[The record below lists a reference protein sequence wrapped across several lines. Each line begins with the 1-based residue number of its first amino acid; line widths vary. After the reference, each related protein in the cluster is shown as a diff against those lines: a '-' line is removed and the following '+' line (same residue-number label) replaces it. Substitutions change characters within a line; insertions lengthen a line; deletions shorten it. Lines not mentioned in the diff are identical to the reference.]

1 MFLKSLTLT
10 RGDGAILRAIQFHS
24 GINLIVDETPVA
36 SGKET
41 GNNVG
46 KTTVLKLVDFC
57 LNGDA
62 KDIYSDIENKRN
74 EYKLVK
80 DHLIDNKVIVS
91 LVLKDDLSQEESR
104 EVIIER
110 NFLSRKDKIQRIYG
124 KNRTDDEFEK
134 ALTDLLFPGH
144 YGNKPTF
151 RQIIAHNIRYKDL
164 SVNNTLKNLDR
175 YTRDD
180 EYETLYLFLFG
191 CDFEQGD
198 TKQEL
203 RSQINIEEKF
213 QKRLESEQ
221 TKSAYETALTILQS
235 EIDALERRK
244 ESLNLNPDFEAD
256 LDRLNKVKYQ
266 INLISSE
273 IGRLDLRK
281 ELIAEAQRELQSG
294 ESTIDLQQLH
304 QIYQQSTTLVSG
316 IQKTFQEL
324 YEFHNRMVESKI
336 RFITQELP
344 KIDAELTAQRKHL
357 NRLLDEEAKLN
368 AAILQSDSFGVL
380 EQLITELNAKY
391 QTKGDYENTLRQLS
405 TVESKLSEL
414 NKELTVIDNNLF
426 SEEFALKIKGQ
437 INKFNKF
444 FSSVSYE
451 LYGEKYAL
459 KVDTKMVKGRRIYE
473 FSAFN
478 TNFSSGK
485 KQGEI
490 SCFDI
495 AYTLFADEENIPC
508 MHFLLNDKKELMHDN
523 QLLRIANLV
532 NARGI
537 QFVASILK
545 DKLPVEL
552 NKDEYVVLKLSQDD
566 KLFRIER
573 EIDTHRPPEADGGGF

>member
-1 MFLKSLTLT
+1 MKSLTIT
-10 RGDGAILRAIQFHS
+10 RGDGAIIRNIQFNT
-24 GINLIVDETPVA
+24 GLNLIVDETPVVN
-36 SGKET
+36 GKET

-57 LNGDA
+57 LGA
-62 KDIYSDIENKRN
+62 KAKGIYSDHENKRN

-80 DHLIDNKVIVS
+80 DFLLDNNVRVS
-91 LVLKDDLSQEESR
+91 LVLKADLLQEESR
-104 EVIIER
+104 EVLIER
-110 NFLSRKDKIQRIYG
+110 NFLARKDKIQRIDG
-124 KNRTDDEFEK
+124 NNKTDDEFEET
-134 ALTDLLFPGH
+134 LTDLLFPGH
-144 YGNKPTF
+144 YGKKPTF

-164 SVNNTLKNLDR
+164 SINNTLKNLDSF
-175 YTRDD
+175 TRDD

-203 RSQINIEEKF
+203 RSQIDIEERFK
-213 QKRLESEQ
+213 KRLESEQ

-235 EIDALERRK
+235 EIEELERRK
-244 ESLNLNPDFEAD
+244 SSLNLNPNFESD
-256 LDRLNKVKYQ
+256 LDKLNKIKYQ
-266 INLISSE
+266 INLTSSD
-273 IGRLDLRK
+273 IGRLELRK
-281 ELIAEAQRELQSG
+281 DLISEAQREIQAS
-294 ESTIDLQQLH
+294 ESTIDLQQLQ
-304 QIYQQSTTLVSG
+304 QIYQQATSLVSG

-324 YEFHNRMVESKI
+324 YDFHNRMVDSKI
-336 RFITQELP
+336 RFIVQDLP
-344 KIDAELTAQRKHL
+344 KIDAKLAVQREHL
-357 NRLLDEEAKLN
+357 NRLLVEETKLSSV
-368 AAILQSDSFGVL
+368 IIQSDSFNVL
-380 EQLITELNAKY
+380 EQLIVELNAIY
-391 QTKGDYENTLRQLS
+391 QKKGDYENTLRQLS
-405 TVESKLSEL
+405 AVESKLIEL
-414 NKELTVIDNNLF
+414 NKELAVIDNDLF
-426 SEEFALKIKGQ
+426 SDEFALKIKEQ
-437 INKFNKF
+437 VNKFNRH

-459 KVDTKMVKGRRIYE
+459 KVDTKIVKGRRLYE
-473 FSAFN
+473 FTAFN

-523 QLLRIANLV
+523 QLLMIAKLV

-545 DKLPVEL
+545 DKLPGEL

-573 EIDTHRPPEADGGGF
+573 GGQRVTS